1 MENFTK
7 TEQAK
12 LDMLTGG
19 SKKANYIGGIIFAIV
34 MSAFMILVDVI
45 DRAVFVDGAPDSGT
59 KGFHYEII
67 VVAIVFIVLA
77 FFTEKVLVSK
87 FHAKPFRLYVTCIL
101 GMLVIMLILVFIGM
115 ANDKKISGA
124 EEVVENIYYTY
135 SLAIF
140 AEIFLLLLYR
150 IVFHIIKSIY
160 VRSYQR
166 KEAKKIIR
174 DANIAYRNSHP
185 VKTKNRSATKKKR
198 RK

>member
-19 SKKANYIGGIIFAIV
+19 SKKANYIGGIIFAII

-59 KGFHYEII
+59 KGFHYEMIA
-67 VVAIVFIVLA
+67 VAIVFIVLA

-101 GMLVIMLILVFIGM
+101 GMLVIMLILIFIGM

-140 AEIFLLLLYR
+140 AEI
-150 IVFHIIKSIY
+150 KSIY
-160 VRSYQR
+160 VRSFQR